1 MKWWPWGRTER
12 RESSYTDLL
21 VQAAVSRASGTTA
34 ATVGATAALEA
45 CSGAVARAF
54 AAADV
59 SGGTFARAAL
69 TPACLSFIGRTI
81 IRRGE
86 AVLAIDAGAMRL
98 VPSSSWDVQGEVDE
112 SSWTYRANLSAPS
125 AVVTRSYPGDGI
137 VHVPY
142 SVDPER
148 PWCGIGPLQAAALA
162 GRLSANVSKA
172 LADES
177 GTTTGYVLPL
187 PVDGEDP
194 TVAALKTDL
203 RTSDTAG
210 CILSSPSR
218 PCTSA
223 PRARRRRAT
232 GRRRGSARTRQ
243 PARCRC
249 STPRSA
255 RCAPR
260 WASRSRCSPTRT
272 APTSANRSGGS
283 CTSALRP
290 LGRIVG
296 AELSAKLDGDVTLS
310 FDRLFAGDLS
320 GRARA
325 FQSLVGGGMDPGKAA
340 GLAGLMESK

>member
-12 RESSYTDLL
+12 RESSYTDLR

-137 VHVPY
+137 VHVRY

-203 RTSDTAG
+203 RTSDGGLHLVESVKTMHVGAPG
-210 CILSSPSR
+210 
-218 PCTSA
+218 SA
-223 PRARRRRAT
+223 PAADWKAQRLGPNPPAGEVSLLDSAFREVCAAVGVPVAMFTDSDGTGQRESFRRFLHLCVA
-232 GRRRGSARTRQ
+232 
-243 PARCRC
+243 
-249 STPRSA
+249 
-255 RCAPR
+255 
-260 WASRSRCSPTRT
+260 
-272 APTSANRSGGS
+272 
-283 CTSALRP
+283 P
-290 LGRIVG
+290 LGRIVE

-325 FQSLVGGGMDPGKAA
+325 FQSLVGGGMDPAKAA
-340 GLAGLMESK
+340 ALAGLMESE

>member
-1 MKWWPWGRTER
+1 MRWPWGRTER

-59 SGGTFARAAL
+59 AGGTFARAAL
-69 TPACLSFIGRTI
+69 TPACLAHIGRTI
-81 IRRGE
+81 VRRGE

-98 VPSSSWDVQGEVDE
+98 VPSSSWDVQGGVGE

-137 VHVPY
+137 VHVRY

-187 PVDGEDP
+187 PVDGGQRESFRRFLHLC
-194 TVAALKTDL
+194 VA
-203 RTSDTAG
+203 
-210 CILSSPSR
+210 
-218 PCTSA
+218 
-223 PRARRRRAT
+223 
-232 GRRRGSARTRQ
+232 
-243 PARCRC
+243 
-249 STPRSA
+249 
-255 RCAPR
+255 
-260 WASRSRCSPTRT
+260 
-272 APTSANRSGGS
+272 
-283 CTSALRP
+283 P

-340 GLAGLMESK
+340 GLAGLMESE